1 MICYNT
7 KNCGNDSKN
16 RVIGII
22 VMSKR
27 QIWKRGG
34 LVFWALL
41 VITVLLTSGAGCAVS
56 PAAKSGDKNINP
68 FFTDRIATVRI
79 VMSEKDW
86 ESLKANA
93 YAKDYYKADFW
104 FDDELVPDVAVRT
117 KGNASLME
125 TVHWNSPRFPLA
137 IDFNLFN
144 QARTFH
150 GMQKV
155 HFNNGWSDP
164 TLLRDVISYE
174 IFAKM
179 DIPSP
184 RASLVDL
191 WVNDMHLG
199 VYTMAEAVDKSF
211 LRRHFT
217 NANGNLY
224 KPEVASARLDWTEEN
239 AYRSLS
245 IFGMPQAQTV
255 EDPLLKVNI
264 GGGPLLD
271 ILKALDA
278 EDLIPAYKSLIEKQS
293 AVLSPSVMPRNL
305 IEGAALK
312 TNTNNPDHSGLF
324 KFLDVLNN
332 EPDETF
338 PQEIEKVLDVDE
350 ALRFFAVSAC
360 IVHLDNYIG
369 IGHNTYLYEVNGKFS
384 LIPWDLNMTF
394 GTFNGGIRKDG
405 IINYYIDEPT
415 AGPMYRFPLVNRLL
429 SYQPYLEKYRGYI
442 QELLDG
448 PFSLDVVLPRIDQ
461 LVELVRPYA
470 KADTEMFYSY
480 EDWERCLTEDLRPPD
495 VFEGWQAGGPS
506 PQMPFWLSMEE
517 TALLRR
523 NFGVS
528 SLYELLRHTFEPGE
542 LDTLKECLSE
552 ENYHLFLQ
560 NIYGPLEA
568 PQPPRQSGFGPNSL
582 GLKTVIIARWES
594 VRQQL
599 NGERPSRGTY
609 SSGNGASMWLA
620 DMWQIPR

>member
-1 MICYNT
+1 MT
-7 KNCGNDSKN
+7 
-16 RVIGII
+16 
-22 VMSKR
+22 KR
-27 QIWKRGG
+27 QIWETSR
-34 LVFWALL
+34 LVTGVLL
-41 VITVLLTSGAGCAVS
+41 AITVLLTSGAGCTVQVS
-56 PAAKSGDKNINP
+56 GRVPAEDSNP
-68 FFTDRIATVRI
+68 FFSDRIATVRI
-79 VMSEKDW
+79 VMSEEDW
-86 ESLKANA
+86 ESLRANA

-104 FDDELVPDVAVRT
+104 FDNELVPDVAVRT

-125 TVHWNSPRFPLA
+125 TVHWGSSRFPLA

-144 QARTFH
+144 QARTFY

-179 DIPSP
+179 DVPSP

-191 WVNDMHLG
+191 WLNGMHLG
-199 VYTMAEAVDKSF
+199 VYTLAEAVDKSF

-224 KPEVASARLDWTEEN
+224 KPEVASARLDWTEED
-239 AYRSLS
+239 AYKSLS
-245 IFGMPQAQTV
+245 IFGMPQAQPE
-255 EDPLLKVNI
+255 EDPLLKINI
-264 GGGPLLD
+264 GGGPLGE

-278 EDLIPAYKSLIEKQS
+278 EDLIPAYKSAIERQG
-293 AVLSPSVMPRNL
+293 AVLFPSVMPRNL

-312 TNTNNPDHSGLF
+312 TNTNNPDYSGLF
-324 KFLDVLNN
+324 KLLDVLNN

-350 ALRFFAVSAC
+350 ALRFLAVSAC

-369 IGHNTYLYEVNGKFS
+369 IGHNTYLYEVNGKFTV
-384 LIPWDLNMTF
+384 IPWDLNMTF

-415 AGPMYRFPLVNRLL
+415 AGPMNRFPLVNRLL
-429 SYQPYLEKYRGYI
+429 SYKPYLEKYHSYM

-495 VFEGWQAGGPS
+495 IFEGWQAGGPS
-506 PQMPFWLSMEE
+506 PQMPFFLSPEE
-517 TALLRR
+517 TFALRK
-523 NFGVS
+523 NFGVNT
-528 SLYELLRHTFEPGE
+528 LYELLGRTFEPGE
-542 LDTLKECLSE
+542 LDTLKECLSD

-560 NIYGPLEA
+560 NLYGPLEA
-568 PQPPRQSGFGPNSL
+568 PQPPRQPGFGPNSL
-582 GLKTVIIARWES
+582 GLKTTIIARHES

-599 NGERPSRGTY
+599 NGERPASKGDD
-609 SSGNGASMWLA
+609 SGNGASMWLA
-620 DMWQIPR
+620 DIWVIPK

>member
-1 MICYNT
+1 MTERWIRT
-7 KNCGNDSKN
+7 GS
-16 RVIGII
+16 RVVFIG
-22 VMSKR
+22 
-27 QIWKRGG
+27 
-34 LVFWALL
+34 LL
-41 VITVLLTSGAGCAVS
+41 SAMLLAEAGCAGAVS
-56 PAAKSGDKNINP
+56 IRKPYSSIDP
-68 FFTDRIATVRI
+68 FTDDHVATVRI
-79 VMSEKDW
+79 VMSEEDW
-86 ESLKANA
+86 DSLTTNA
-93 YAKDYYKADFW
+93 YAKEYYKADFW
-104 FDDELVPDVAVRT
+104 FDDELVPNVAVRT

-144 QARTFH
+144 RARHFH

-174 IFAKM
+174 IFAEM
-179 DIPSP
+179 DVPSP

-211 LRRHFT
+211 LQRHFA

-224 KPEVASARLDWTEEN
+224 KPEVVSARLDWTEKD
-239 AYRSLS
+239 AYKTLTS
-245 IFGMPQAQTV
+245 IFGPTQTQPE
-255 EDPLLKVNI
+255 EDPILKINI

-271 ILKALDA
+271 ILKVMDA
-278 EDLIPAYKSLIEKQS
+278 VDTFPAFASADQS
-293 AVLSPSVMPRNL
+293 QAPLTSPAVMQRNL
-305 IEGAALK
+305 IEGAGLK
-312 TNTNNPDHSGLF
+312 TNTNNSDYSGLF
-324 KFLDVLNN
+324 RFLDVLNN

-384 LIPWDLNMTF
+384 IIPWDLNMTF
-394 GTFNGGIRKDG
+394 GTFNGGILKDG

-415 AGPMYRFPLVNRLL
+415 AGPMNRFPLVDRLL

-448 PFSLDVVLPRIDQ
+448 PFSLDVILPRVDRW
-461 LVELVRPYA
+461 VELVRPYA
-470 KADTEMFYSY
+470 RADTEMFYTY

-506 PQMPFWLSMEE
+506 PTLPFFLSSKESSAM
-517 TALLRR
+517 RK
-523 NFGVS
+523 NFGVR
-528 SLYELLRHTFEPGE
+528 SLFELLGRTFTPDE
-542 LDTLKECLSE
+542 LDKLRECLE
-552 ENYHLFLQ
+552 DENYHLLLQ
-560 NIYGPLEA
+560 NLFGPLEA
-568 PQPPRQSGFGPNSL
+568 PQPPRQPGFGPNSL
-582 GLKTVIIARWES
+582 GLKTVIARRYES

-599 NGERPSRGTY
+599 NGERPSRGVY
-609 SSGNGASMWLA
+609 GSGNGGSMWLA
-620 DMWQIPR
+620 DMFRVP

>member
-1 MICYNT
+1 MT
-7 KNCGNDSKN
+7 KGWKWTGS
-16 RVIGII
+16 RVVFIG
-22 VMSKR
+22 
-27 QIWKRGG
+27 
-34 LVFWALL
+34 LL
-41 VITVLLTSGAGCAVS
+41 SAILLTESGCAGAIS
-56 PAAKSGDKNINP
+56 SRKPYSNLDP
-68 FFTDRIATVRI
+68 FTDDHIATVRI
-79 VMSEKDW
+79 VISEKDW
-86 ESLKANA
+86 ESLTTNA

-137 IDFNLFN
+137 IDFNMYN

-174 IFAKM
+174 IFAEM
-179 DIPSP
+179 DVPSP

-211 LRRHFT
+211 LRRHFV

-224 KPEVASARLDWTEEN
+224 KPEVASARLDWTEKN
-239 AYRSLS
+239 AYRS
-245 IFGMPQAQTV
+245 IFVFGMTQSQPE
-255 EDPLLKVNI
+255 EDPILRINI
-264 GGGPLLD
+264 GGGPFLD

-278 EDLIPAYKSLIEKQS
+278 EDTIPAFAS
-293 AVLSPSVMPRNL
+293 ADESQAPVSSPSVLPRNL
-305 IEGAALK
+305 IEGAGLK
-312 TNTNNPDHSGLF
+312 TNTNSPDYSGLF
-324 KFLDVLNN
+324 RFLEVLNN

-394 GTFNGGIRKDG
+394 GTFNGGILKDG

-415 AGPMYRFPLVNRLL
+415 AGPMNRFPLVDRLL
-429 SYQPYLEKYRGYI
+429 SYKPYLEKYRGYM

-448 PFSLDVVLPRIDQ
+448 PFSLDVVLPRLDQ

-470 KADTEMFYSY
+470 RADTEMFYTY

-495 VFEGWQAGGPS
+495 IFEGWQAGGPS
-506 PQMPFWLSMEE
+506 PTLPFYLSREE
-517 TALLRR
+517 TTALRK

-528 SLYELLRHTFEPGE
+528 SLYELLSRTFTPGE
-542 LDTLKECLSE
+542 IDTLKECLSD
-552 ENYHLFLQ
+552 ENYHLLLQ
-560 NIYGPLEA
+560 NLFGPLEA
-568 PQPPRQSGFGPNSL
+568 PQPPRQPGFGPNSL
-582 GLKTVIIARWES
+582 GLRTTIIARWES

-599 NGERPSRGTY
+599 NGERPSGSGY
-609 SSGNGASMWLA
+609 GFGNGGSMWLA
-620 DMWQIPR
+620 DMFRIP